1 MIIIMAT
8 IVIHFTAIVR
18 TSTSYNSV
26 EFQVVTKINKRK
38 KIKEKIEIREYHFNR
53 TVEHKYNILYK
64 FLYNFFIFRSF
75 EAFVLWI

>member
-1 MIIIMAT
+1 MTLQPYLLTPIIIIIIMIIIMAT

-38 KIKEKIEIREYHFNR
+38 KIREKIEIREYHFNR
-53 TVEHKYNILYK
+53 TKE
-64 FLYNFFIFRSF
+64 
-75 EAFVLWI
+75 

>member
-53 TVEHKYNILYK
+53 TKE
-64 FLYNFFIFRSF
+64 
-75 EAFVLWI
+75 